1 MERNDVVKVLTD
13 IAESNFGDTDIMSC
27 KGDLIEAGFD
37 SMNII
42 NYILMVEERFGFEFD
57 DDDLII
63 DNFRTIE
70 KIADYVLSKT
80 EQ

>member
-42 NYILMVEERFGFEFD
+42 NYILNYWLGYLSPTFIKWKENKMFE
-57 DDDLII
+57 
-63 DNFRTIE
+63 NK
-70 KIADYVLSKT
+70 KIFIK
-80 EQ
+80 